1 MNPLA
6 KTITLGERIACN
18 LNDQL
23 PPMKQQPHI
32 TPASKAD
39 DKLDLSILE
48 RQEKWKSYAKRAI
61 ETKPTQ
67 DPLANG
73 FVFGL
78 ILIGAA
84 ILGYFSYQLIG
95 WLLKMGA
102 PL

>member
-18 LNDQL
+18 LQDTL
-23 PPMKQQPHI
+23 PPMKKQHHI
-32 TPASKAD
+32 EPASKAD
-39 DKLDLSILE
+39 EKLDLSILE
-48 RQEKWKSYAKRAI
+48 RQEKWKSYAKKAI
-61 ETKPTQ
+61 ETRPTS

-84 ILGYFSYQLIG
+84 ILGYLSFELIG
-95 WLLKMGA
+95 WLLKLGV